1 MMDEKEIIGTIMT
14 VLYPNGEVQR
24 FTGTS
29 FAFVVLENMGEET
42 KATRKVVCDDN
53 IDRLLLYNFLRDM
66 AKEMLDETPWLAETQ
81 EVFEATLA
89 QAEGGADE

>member
-1 MMDEKEIIGTIMT
+1 MDENEVIGTVVT

-29 FAFVVLENMGEET
+29 FAFVMLERMGEESR
-42 KATRKVVCDDN
+42 AMRKVACDDN
-53 IDRLLLYNFLRDM
+53 IDRILLYNFLRDM
-66 AKEMLDETPWLAETQ
+66 AKEMLDESPWLAKTR

-89 QAEGGADE
+89 ESEGGADE